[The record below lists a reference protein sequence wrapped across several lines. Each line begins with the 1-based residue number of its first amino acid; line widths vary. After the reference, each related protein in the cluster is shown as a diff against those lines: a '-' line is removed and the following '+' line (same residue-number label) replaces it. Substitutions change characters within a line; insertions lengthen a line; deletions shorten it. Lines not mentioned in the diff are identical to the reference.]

1 MAQIQPIAAPL
12 LFQLEHGIAEA
23 AQALLLIS
31 PGCLLQTQPLWV
43 PGLGRKL
50 LADHAASAG
59 DLLPG
64 HMTQGFTALVGA
76 QSDQLIAATYRT

>member
-12 LFQLEHGIAEA
+12 LFQLEHGVTEV
-23 AQALLLIS
+23 AQPLLIIRTW
-31 PGCLLQTQPLWV
+31 GLLQTQPLRM

-50 LADHAASAG
+50 LADETAPAG

-64 HMTQGFTALVGA
+64 DLTQGFTALVGA
-76 QSDQLIAATYRT
+76 QVFRHLV